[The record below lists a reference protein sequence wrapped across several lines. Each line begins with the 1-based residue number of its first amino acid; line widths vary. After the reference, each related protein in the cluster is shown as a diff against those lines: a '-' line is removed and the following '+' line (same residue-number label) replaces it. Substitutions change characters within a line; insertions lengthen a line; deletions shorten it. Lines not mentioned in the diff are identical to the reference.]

1 MFVPFLIML
10 REGLEAALIVS
21 LIASYLKR
29 TQRGRWIG
37 VMWIG
42 VLLAAALCLGLG
54 IFINE
59 TTGEF
64 PQKEQELFEGIVAVI
79 AVVILTWMVF
89 WMRKVSRN
97 VKVQLEQAVDS
108 ALQRGNH
115 HGWALVMMVFFAVA
129 REGLESVFF
138 LLAAFQQDVGIWPP
152 LGAMLGLAT
161 AVVLGFLLYW
171 GGIRLNLGAFF
182 KWTSLF
188 ILFVAAG
195 LAAGAIRAF
204 HEAGL
209 WNHFQEIAFDMSA
222 VLSTHSLF
230 GTLMEGIFGYQEA
243 PSVSTMSALNRLLN
257 CSPIWM
263 AALTPVKMITSKKP
277 LIQNSP
283 VSTVWKKHC
292 LATTPPKE
300 WISTLSSF
308 IPMWSIYKNAS
319 VNWLS
324 HLQKWLAVQPD

>member
-1 MFVPFLIML
+1 
-10 REGLEAALIVS
+10 
-21 LIASYLKR
+21 
-29 TQRGRWIG
+29 QRGNWIG

-42 VLLAAALCLGLG
+42 VFLAAALCLGLG
-54 IFINE
+54 VFINE

-64 PQKEQELFEGIVAVI
+64 PQREQELFEGIVAVI
-79 AVVILTWMVF
+79 AVFILTWMVF

-97 VKVQLEQAVDS
+97 VKQQLEQAVDN
-108 ALQRGNH
+108 ALQRGNN

-171 GGIRLNLGAFF
+171 GGVRLNLGVFF

-188 ILFVAAG
+188 ILLVAAG

-209 WNHFQEIAFDMSA
+209 WNYFQNVAFDLSN
-222 VLSTHSLF
+222 VVSTHTLF
-230 GTLMEGIFGYQEA
+230 GTLLEGIFGYQET
-243 PSVSTMSALNRLLN
+243 PTVSEVAVYLLYLIPALVCFALPPGSKTTASR
-257 CSPIWM
+257 
-263 AALTPVKMITSKKP
+263 AA
-277 LIQNSP
+277 
-283 VSTVWKKHC
+283 
-292 LATTPPKE
+292 
-300 WISTLSSF
+300 
-308 IPMWSIYKNAS
+308 
-319 VNWLS
+319 
-324 HLQKWLAVQPD
+324 

>member
-42 VLLAAALCLGLG
+42 VFLAAALCLALG
-54 IFINE
+54 IAINE

-79 AVVILTWMVF
+79 AVFVLTWMVF

-97 VKVQLEQAVDS
+97 VKVQLEQAVDT
-108 ALQRGNH
+108 ALQKGNN
-115 HGWALVMMVFFAVA
+115 HGWALIMMVFFAVA

-152 LGAMLGLAT
+152 IGAMAGLAT

-171 GGIRLNLGAFF
+171 GGIRLNMAAFF

-188 ILFVAAG
+188 ILLVAAG

-209 WNHFQEIAFDMSA
+209 WNHFQDVAFDLSNT
-222 VLSTHSLF
+222 LSTHTLF
-230 GTLMEGIFGYQEA
+230 GTLLEGIFGYQEA
-243 PSVSTMSALNRLLN
+243 PSVSEVVVWAVYLVPALILYVMPPRAGAQPSRSA
-257 CSPIWM
+257 P
-263 AALTPVKMITSKKP
+263 
-277 LIQNSP
+277 
-283 VSTVWKKHC
+283 
-292 LATTPPKE
+292 
-300 WISTLSSF
+300 
-308 IPMWSIYKNAS
+308 
-319 VNWLS
+319 
-324 HLQKWLAVQPD
+324 

>member
-29 TQRGRWIG
+29 TQRGNWLG
-37 VMWIG
+37 VMWAG
-42 VLLAAALCLGLG
+42 VFLAAALCLGLG

-64 PQKEQELFEGIVAVI
+64 PQKEQELFEGLVAAV

-97 VKVQLEQAVDS
+97 VKGELEQAVDR
-108 ALQRGNH
+108 ALKRPGG

-138 LLAAFQQDVGIWPP
+138 LLAAFGQDVGVWPP

-171 GGIRLNLGAFF
+171 GGIRLNLGAF
-182 KWTSLF
+182 
-188 ILFVAAG
+188 
-195 LAAGAIRAF
+195 
-204 HEAGL
+204 
-209 WNHFQEIAFDMSA
+209 
-222 VLSTHSLF
+222 
-230 GTLMEGIFGYQEA
+230 
-243 PSVSTMSALNRLLN
+243 
-257 CSPIWM
+257 
-263 AALTPVKMITSKKP
+263 
-277 LIQNSP
+277 
-283 VSTVWKKHC
+283 
-292 LATTPPKE
+292 
-300 WISTLSSF
+300 
-308 IPMWSIYKNAS
+308 
-319 VNWLS
+319 
-324 HLQKWLAVQPD
+324 

>member
-29 TQRGRWIG
+29 TQRSEWFGAMWVG
-37 VMWIG
+37 V
-42 VLLAAALCLGLG
+42 VVAAALCLGVG
-54 IFINE
+54 YFINE

-79 AVVILTWMVF
+79 AVCILTYMVF

-97 VKVQLEQAVDS
+97 VKAQLEDAVDN
-108 ALQRGNH
+108 ALQKGKSS
-115 HGWALVMMVFFAVA
+115 GWALIMMVFLAVA

-138 LLAAFQQDVGIWPP
+138 LLAAFQLDVGFGPP
-152 LGAMLGLAT
+152 LGAMLCLAT
-161 AVVLGFLLYW
+161 AIILGMLIYW
-171 GGIRLNLGAFF
+171 GGVRLNLASFF

-209 WNHFQEIAFDMSA
+209 WNHFQSIAFDLSNT
-222 VLSTHSLF
+222 LSTSTLV
-230 GTLMEGIFGYQEA
+230 GTLLEGMLGYQEA
-243 PSVSTMSALNRLLN
+243 PSVSEVAVWFIYLVPALLLFFM
-257 CSPIWM
+257 PVRPQ
-263 AALTPVKMITSKKP
+263 AAAVR
-277 LIQNSP
+277 
-283 VSTVWKKHC
+283 
-292 LATTPPKE
+292 TTR
-300 WISTLSSF
+300 
-308 IPMWSIYKNAS
+308 
-319 VNWLS
+319 
-324 HLQKWLAVQPD
+324 

>member
-195 LAAGAIRAF
+195 LATGAIRAF

-222 VLSTHSLF
+222 ELSLAVWHTDGRDFWLSGSTERQRSRRLVYLSHP
-230 GTLMEGIFGYQEA
+230 GAGGI
-243 PSVSTMSALNRLLN
+243 
-257 CSPIWM
+257 CS
-263 AALTPVKMITSKKP
+263 
-277 LIQNSP
+277 
-283 VSTVWKKHC
+283 
-292 LATTPPKE
+292 ATTRRGDCVPLRVANTTQ
-300 WISTLSSF
+300 TL
-308 IPMWSIYKNAS
+308 A
-319 VNWLS
+319 
-324 HLQKWLAVQPD
+324 